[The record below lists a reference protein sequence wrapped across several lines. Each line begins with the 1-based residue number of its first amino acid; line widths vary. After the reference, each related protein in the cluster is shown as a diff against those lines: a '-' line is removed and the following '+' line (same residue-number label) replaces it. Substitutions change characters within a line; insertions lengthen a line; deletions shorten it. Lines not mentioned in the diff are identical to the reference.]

1 MEEMKMKAQSKFSN
15 IMSDLASRH
24 NMNTIFS
31 DFLTL
36 CICAFSLGKIEDQYK
51 EIISKYSKAEANQLA
66 SALGAL
72 VIEMTGEGYG
82 MVDVLGEFFENNL
95 SYGKN
100 GQFFTP
106 QNICDLMAQVLYS
119 PKSGSHVADP
129 ACGSGR
135 MLMAMAKLNR
145 NALYFG
151 ADISE
156 PCAKMATL
164 NLYLNHIF
172 GEIAW
177 MDSLSNKFYCGW
189 SIEPTIKGLP
199 RIREITAKESYIH
212 LKLPAGS
219 DDNGKDNKLIELPR
233 QKQLIF
239 EL

>member
-1 MEEMKMKAQSKFSN
+1 MKNQNKFSD
-15 IMSDLASRH
+15 IMSDLAIRH
-24 NMNTIFS
+24 SMNSVFS

-36 CICAFSLGKIEDQYK
+36 CICAFSLGRMEEKYLSV
-51 EIISKYSKAEANQLA
+51 ISRYSKSEAEKFS
-66 SALGAL
+66 SALAAL

-95 SYGKN
+95 SHGKN
-100 GQFFTP
+100 GQFFSP

-119 PKSGSHVADP
+119 PKPGSHIADP

-151 ADISE
+151 ADIDE
-156 PCAKMATL
+156 TCAKMATL
-164 NLYLNHIF
+164 NLCLNHIF
-172 GEIAW
+172 GEIVW
-177 MDSLSNKFYCGW
+177 MDSLSNKFYGGW
-189 SIEPTIKGLP
+189 VIEPTIKGLP
-199 RIREITAKESYIH
+199 RIREITQKESYIH
-212 LKLPAGS
+212 LKLPANS
-219 DDNGKDNKLIELPR
+219 DERVNGKKLIELPQ

>member
-1 MEEMKMKAQSKFSN
+1 
-15 IMSDLASRH
+15 MSDLSIRLGI
-24 NMNTIFS
+24 NSVFS

-36 CICAFSLGKIEDQYK
+36 CICAFSLGTMEEKYLSV
-51 EIISKYSKAEANQLA
+51 ISRYSKPEAEKFS
-66 SALGAL
+66 SALTQL
-72 VIEMTGEGYG
+72 VIEMTGDGYG

-95 SYGKN
+95 SHGKN
-100 GQFFTP
+100 GQFFSP

-119 PKSGSHVADP
+119 PKPGSHIADP

-135 MLMAMAKLNR
+135 MLLAMAKLNR

-164 NLYLNHIF
+164 NLCLNHIF

-177 MDSLSNKFYCGW
+177 MDSLSNKFYGGW
-189 SIEPTIKGLP
+189 AIEPTIKGLP
-199 RIREITAKESYIH
+199 RIREITQKESYIH
-212 LKLPAGS
+212 HKLPATSGERI
-219 DDNGKDNKLIELPR
+219 NGKKLIELPL

>member
-1 MEEMKMKAQSKFSN
+1 MEKQNTFEN
-15 IMSDLASRH
+15 IICSLTVRH
-24 NMNTIFS
+24 SLNNIFS

-36 CICAFSLGKIEDQYK
+36 CICAFSYGRMEDKYMG
-51 EIISKYSKAEANQLA
+51 IISKYSKAEANDFA
-66 SALGAL
+66 SALGSL
-72 VIEMTGEGYG
+72 VIEMTGDGYG

-95 SYGKN
+95 SHGRN

-119 PKSGSHVADP
+119 PKPGSHIADP

-145 NALYFG
+145 NALYYG
-151 ADISE
+151 ADIDQN
-156 PCAKMATL
+156 CAKMATL
-164 NLYLNHIF
+164 NLCLNHIF

-177 MDSLSNKFYCGW
+177 MDSLSNKFYGGW
-189 SIEPTIKGLP
+189 AIEPTIKGLP
-199 RIREITAKESYIH
+199 RIREITQKESYIH
-212 LKLPAGS
+212 LKLPANSGE
-219 DDNGKDNKLIELPR
+219 KEMTKKLIELPR